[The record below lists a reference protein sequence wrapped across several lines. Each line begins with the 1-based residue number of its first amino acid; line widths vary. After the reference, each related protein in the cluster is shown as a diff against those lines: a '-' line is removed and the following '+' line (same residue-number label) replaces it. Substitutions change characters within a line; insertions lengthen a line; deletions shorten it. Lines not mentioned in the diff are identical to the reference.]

1 MSTIRRILPTSLLA
15 GLLAVFLLQVRP
27 FSPAKPFRL
36 QVKIHSDT
44 AGRARL
50 MWSAMHGS
58 VTPDRDSVP
67 VSKGDQVLTFNL
79 PFTTIYTSRF
89 RPQDAL
95 NAIRLDP
102 LDRDGEVVIGEMKV
116 IGPKNEI
123 VRTFPASTFSAT
135 KKGTVLKVEDG
146 SVVFASHPEEGVLI
160 LPSPGLQLA
169 RRTLPFEP
177 RSAAV
182 QFGGMTLAVLL
193 ALWLASRIPAGTRS
207 RLGAALAKLRDDQ
220 AAWPVATLFL
230 AAAFATAASCYPVIF
245 CGKTFVSPNFGPLPM
260 LYEDF
265 PTLPQSP
272 HEIPESSRGSDTGA
286 TLWAHLPYSVIQH
299 RAIFGH
305 GELPL
310 WNRYAYCGVPLL
322 GQGQSMLGDPL
333 HWIAIAGGGAVWAW
347 DVKYCIAKL
356 LFSFGVGLLVFA
368 ATGRIWLAALL
379 AISSSFLG
387 YFPYRFSHCA
397 FFSLCYS
404 PWILLCWLRAA
415 RTTGRVWPWAL
426 ALAAANFWE
435 LNSGTA
441 KEAAILIAGLNFN
454 GGVLVLLAEG
464 NWRSRLRRIA
474 LMGFGN
480 VLFLMLSAPHWM
492 LFLDALRQATTFNP
506 AVAFQIQPSLA
517 LGFFDDLFYSQ
528 ATRADEFIFNPSTN
542 FLVLLGCLW
551 AAVDLRRL
559 LRDRTFLAI
568 LLCAALTS
576 AIVFG
581 VVSPAFLARVPFI
594 ANILHVDST
603 FSCVLIIQLL
613 ILAAFGLRSLWD
625 RAARKRTTG
634 DAMVVAII
642 FALLVA
648 LFLGYTQAAHREGRS
663 LLHYGETMRTSGFFR
678 AYALAL
684 GAALLAMP
692 WVVRGLRRQ
701 PSAGHVLLGG
711 LCLFLFHF
719 RHGLWTGTKFDS
731 YVANP
736 CLRADLAA
744 PSPSVRMIQAS
755 QNQSGEPSRAFG
767 LAGVLVP
774 GCNTILGLEH
784 FNGPDALVNPWQRQ
798 LEEKSGIPILWA
810 WRCLL
815 LRENFPPAQVFG
827 DLWNVRWYLG
837 MPAGVPREMKGL
849 TLETTLDL
857 QLYTS
862 PSAWPRAFFTNQLA
876 ECSSLDDFV
885 ALLRAADGRPFAA
898 LVPEKSTAAQPAEL
912 ESLDGRTIVAASEY
926 HLTEN
931 STAFTISAPTSGV
944 AVLGNSFE
952 SGNWRV
958 TLDGLRVGCF
968 RVNHAFLGVAIPEA
982 GVHKLRFVYW
992 PRLLTPALWISAGG
1006 LLLALGTIFLGM
1018 KKRPSR
1024 QNEETAPVSEIS
1036 ADTTMPA

>member
-15 GLLAVFLLQVRP
+15 GLLIAFVMQVRP

-36 QVKIHSDT
+36 VVKLHSDT

-50 MWSAMHGS
+50 TWSSMHGT
-58 VTPDRDSVP
+58 VMPNRDANL
-67 VSKGDQVLTFNL
+67 VSRGDQVLSFNL

-89 RPQDAL
+89 RAQDAI
-95 NAIRLDP
+95 NAVRLDP
-102 LDRDGEVVIGEMKV
+102 LDRDGEVVIGEMTV
-116 IGPKNEI
+116 IGSKDEI

-135 KKGTVLKVEDG
+135 KEGTVLKVENG
-146 SVVFASHPEEGVLI
+146 SVVFTSHPEEGVLI
-160 LPSPGLQLA
+160 LPNPGLQLA

-177 RSAAV
+177 ASAAV
-182 QFGGMTLAVLL
+182 QFGLTALAVMLF
-193 ALWLASRIPAGTRS
+193 LWLASRVPAGTRA
-207 RLGAALAKLRDDQ
+207 RLTAALAKMRDDQ

-230 AAAFATAASCYPVIF
+230 AAAFATAASCYPVVF
-245 CGKTFVSPNFGPLPM
+245 CGKTFVSPNFGPTPM
-260 LYEDF
+260 LYDDF

-299 RAIFGH
+299 RAIFDH

-441 KEAAILIAGLNFN
+441 KESSILIAGLNFT
-454 GGVLVLLAEG
+454 GGVLVLFAAE
-464 NWRSRLRRIA
+464 NWRSRLQRIA
-474 LMGFGN
+474 LMAFGN
-480 VLFLMLSAPHWM
+480 VLFVMLSAPHWM
-492 LFLDALRQATTFNP
+492 LFLDALRQAMTFNP
-506 AVAFQIQPSLA
+506 AVTFQTQPSIA
-517 LGFFDDLFYSQ
+517 LGLFDDLFYSQ
-528 ATRADEFIFNPSTN
+528 ATRANEFIFNPSTN
-542 FLVLLGCLW
+542 FLILLGCLW

-559 LRDRTFLAI
+559 LRDRTFLAVF
-568 LLCAALTS
+568 LCAALS
-576 AIVFG
+576 AAVVFG
-581 VVSPAFLARVPFI
+581 VIPPGFI
-594 ANILHVDST
+594 ARLPVIGGIQHVDST

-613 ILAAFGLRSLWD
+613 VLAAFGLRSLWD
-625 RAARKRTTG
+625 GAARKKAPG
-634 DAMVVAII
+634 DAMLVAIL
-642 FALLVA
+642 FAVLVA
-648 LFLGYTQAAHREGRS
+648 LFMGYTQAAHREGRS
-663 LLHYGETMRTSGFFR
+663 MLQMGETMKTSGFFR

-719 RHGLWTGTKFDS
+719 RHGLWTATKFDS

-736 CLRADLAA
+736 SIRSDLAA
-744 PSPSVRMIQAS
+744 PSPAVRMLQAS
-755 QNQSGEPSRAFG
+755 QKQTGEPSRTFG
-767 LAGVLVP
+767 LGGVLVP
-774 GCNTILGLEH
+774 GSNAIFGLES
-784 FNGPDALVNPWQRQ
+784 FNGADALVNPWQRQ
-798 LEEKSGIPILWA
+798 LTEKSGIPIVWA
-810 WRCLL
+810 WRCMLS
-815 LRENFPPAQVFG
+815 RTDFPRAQVFG
-827 DLWNVRWYLG
+827 DLWNVRSYLG
-837 MPAGVPREMKGL
+837 MTTELPRAVHGL
-849 TLETTLDL
+849 KLETTLDL

-898 LVPEKSTAAQPAEL
+898 LVPEKASGTPPAVP
-912 ESLDGRTIVAASEY
+912 ESLDGRTIVPASEY

-931 STAFTISAPTSGV
+931 STTFTISAPTPGV

-952 SGNWRV
+952 PGNWRV
-958 TLDGLRVGCF
+958 TLDGLPVGCF

-1006 LLLALGTIFLGM
+1006 LLLALATVFLGTR
-1018 KKRPSR
+1018 KRPSPH
-1024 QNEETAPVSEIS
+1024 NEEIAPDTEIPAS
-1036 ADTTMPA
+1036 TPMPA